1 MPATVVLSQQF
12 AVLHSLGGRMIHMCY
27 NKWDVRLARGWPRRD
42 SGIALHV
49 QFIRSNCKGVLHCY
63 AEQRFIADQSYS
75 RR

>member
-49 QFIRSNCKGVLHCY
+49 QFISIEL
-63 AEQRFIADQSYS
+63 
-75 RR
+75 